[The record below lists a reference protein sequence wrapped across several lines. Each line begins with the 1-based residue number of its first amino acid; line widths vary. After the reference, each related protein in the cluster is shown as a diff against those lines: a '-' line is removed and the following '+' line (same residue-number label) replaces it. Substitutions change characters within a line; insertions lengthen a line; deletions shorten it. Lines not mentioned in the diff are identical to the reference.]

1 MRIVR
6 SLQLYEILYL
16 AIGVAVAV
24 VSPFRNGAWET
35 SVAAALCTTGY
46 AVFLRY
52 STVGTVARVI
62 GAYLATWILY
72 AGSSLLV
79 ESLELTVRSE
89 ELLGADEWLFG
100 QSPAVALQDHFSLS
114 GVELLA
120 FGYLSYHLYLHWV
133 LIEALFHDKA
143 WRAALSGRIFLAFAV
158 GFIGYL
164 LFPAASPA
172 GAFPGLFHTPL
183 NGGVFVHWNN
193 EINAA
198 LAARYDAFPS
208 LHTLVTLVMLQWDWT
223 HWRTRFWIML
233 GPSALMLVA
242 TLALRLHY
250 AVDLIA
256 SAAVFVILMVFYVQ
270 TNRTGSR
277 LVGA

>member
-6 SLQLYEILYL
+6 SLQLYEMLYL
-16 AIGVAVAV
+16 AIGMAIAA

-35 SVAAALCTTGY
+35 SVAAVLCTMGY

-52 STVGTVARVI
+52 STVGTVVRVV
-62 GAYLATWILY
+62 GAYIATWILY
-72 AGSSLLV
+72 AGSSQLV
-79 ESLELTVRSE
+79 ENLQLTVRSK
-89 ELLGADEWLFG
+89 ELLGADVWLFG
-100 QSPAVALQDHFSLS
+100 QSPAVALQDHLSLPV
-114 GVELLA
+114 VELLA

-133 LIEALFHDKA
+133 LIDALFRDKA

-158 GFIGYL
+158 GFAGYL
-164 LFPAASPA
+164 VFPAASPA
-172 GAFPGLFHTPL
+172 GAFPGLFQAPL

-193 EINAA
+193 EINAT

-256 SAAVFVILMVFYVQ
+256 STAVFVVLMVFYAQ
-270 TNRTGSR
+270 TNRTSPR